1 MIQLCY
7 YVSMSGAPLV
17 EPQQDEPLTYM
28 GKRVPYD
35 ELAAHI
41 EAVPGVLAHGL
52 LLGVQ
57 SAVVATEKGPQ
68 TVHRT
73 DVAA

>member
-1 MIQLCY
+1 M
-7 YVSMSGAPLV
+7 V
-17 EPQQDEPLTYM
+17 EPQEDEPLTFM
-28 GKRVPYD
+28 NEIVPYD

-52 LLGVQ
+52 LAGAVHA
-57 SAVVATEKGPQ
+57 AVVATEKGPR
-68 TVHRT
+68 TVQRS